1 MDEYLK
7 NFHTLTYVFSRSI
20 FRDFWS
26 FFYFFEFKFNILNLT
41 GLKPAGTGTGPV
53 RFHRF
58 PRYPDRFQP
67 VQLTLPAVVFLLDL
81 VAASLI

>member
-26 FFYFFEFKFNILNLT
+26 FFIFLNSNLT
-41 GLKPAGTGTGPV
+41 
-53 RFHRF
+53 F
-58 PRYPDRFQP
+58 
-67 VQLTLPAVVFLLDL
+67 
-81 VAASLI
+81 